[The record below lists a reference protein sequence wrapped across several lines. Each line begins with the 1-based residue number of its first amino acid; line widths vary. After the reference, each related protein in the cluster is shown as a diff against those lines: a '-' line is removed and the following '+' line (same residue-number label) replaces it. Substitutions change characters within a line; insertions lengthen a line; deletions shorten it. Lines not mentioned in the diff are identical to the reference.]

1 MIARAL
7 RRAFLAF
14 GAGQREGARRST
26 RPGLSAFVRRQEASA
41 AVEFAILAPLL
52 LLIAA
57 GMIQAGS
64 IVQTAMVVSNAA
76 REGARYAAVSD
87 PNAAQHALSYLQDE
101 LGSRTDVTLPALSS
115 IVVSGST
122 VGEPVTVTVPVSVS
136 VNLPIM
142 SNLLGTS
149 VPIDGT
155 ATMEVSQ

>member
-1 MIARAL
+1 MSRGLL
-7 RRAFLAF
+7 RPFLAF
-14 GAGQREGARRST
+14 GDIQRARARQS
-26 RPGLSAFVRRQEASA
+26 RPAIPSALFRREEASA
-41 AVEFAILAPLL
+41 ALEFAILAPLL

-57 GMIQAGS
+57 GMIQVGS

-136 VNLPIM
+136 VDLPIM

-149 VPIDGT
+149 VPVNGT